1 MGVKA
6 EIKTENIEELKKL
19 IDKANDQVD
28 QLKKTLEEIESFR
41 IQVSWEHIFLIVSI
55 PNKTKRK
62 GATPWT
68 QIILNQ
74 IL

>member
-41 IQVSWEHIFLIVSI
+41 IQVS
-55 PNKTKRK
+55 
-62 GATPWT
+62 
-68 QIILNQ
+68 
-74 IL
+74 